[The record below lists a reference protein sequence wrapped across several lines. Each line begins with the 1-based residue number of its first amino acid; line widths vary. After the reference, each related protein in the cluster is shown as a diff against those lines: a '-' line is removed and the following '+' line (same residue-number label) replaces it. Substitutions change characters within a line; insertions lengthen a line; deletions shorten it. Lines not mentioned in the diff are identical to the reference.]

1 MQYNVGDYLVHENSG
16 VCQISDISDMEFAG
30 KGSMRTYYVMT
41 PIYKSSS
48 QVFMPVDGTK
58 VRLREVTAKE
68 EFEKLLDNVDAL
80 EVIIEPNDRQR
91 VEVFKNVMADF
102 TPNSIARVVKTVLIR
117 KWIRI
122 AAGKKVMAQD
132 EKMLSIAG
140 KKLYEE
146 MAFSLGID
154 ISEAQARFEEQV
166 SKHSDEAIAALL

>member
-1 MQYNVGDYLVHENSG
+1 
-16 VCQISDISDMEFAG
+16 
-30 KGSMRTYYVMT
+30 
-41 PIYKSSS
+41 
-48 QVFMPVDGTK
+48 
-58 VRLREVTAKE
+58 
-68 EFEKLLDNVDAL
+68 
-80 EVIIEPNDRQR
+80 
-91 VEVFKNVMADF
+91 MADF
-102 TPNSIARVVKTVLIR
+102 TPNSVARVVKTVLIR

-122 AAGKKVMAQD
+122 ASGKKVMAQD